1 MKFVILL
8 IIAGVALSQNFDSC
22 FNELRCLVKNP
33 VDVKKIPAQEIQKY
47 LDVYNKR
54 IDEELALKKTCETFF
69 EFLIQFKDDLI
80 KHDLFLAYQRLN
92 HVASYRK
99 DCLEQLA
106 GGLKDEE
113 KANVL
118 KYFLES
124 TISDL
129 STITSGIT
137 GAIYYAYW
145 DMTTSKDCTNKI
157 FAAYNKAYKPNMNV
171 PAVLDETIASF
182 NACKGQKFKPFAK
195 IRRMPKLINS
205 VFGTKK
211 L

>member
-1 MKFVILL
+1 MCIR
-8 IIAGVALSQNFDSC
+8 D
-22 FNELRCLVKNP
+22 R
-33 VDVKKIPAQEIQKY
+33 
-47 LDVYNKR
+47 
-54 IDEELALKKTCETFF
+54 
-69 EFLIQFKDDLI
+69 FKDDLI
-80 KHDLFLAYQRLN
+80 KHDLFIAYQRLN
-92 HVASYRK
+92 NVASYRK
-99 DCLEQLA
+99 QCQEQLA
-106 GGLKDEE
+106 KGKTDEE
-113 KANVL
+113 KANTL
-118 KYFLES
+118 QHFLES
-124 TISDL
+124 TNRHFATVVD
-129 STITSGIT
+129 GIT
-137 GAIYYAYW
+137 GALYYAYW